1 MLKANNEANIEGPN
15 DDLEKEK
22 EDEEMDFKFD
32 ETDVVD
38 AVPSGN
44 GKMMSMYQSKEMK
57 SMYERYGNYM
67 ILLDAIYKTTTAM
80 RIRKKVLRQF
90 YFYFCRSKGK
100 IRRHYNGK
108 NF

>member
-32 ETDVVD
+32 EIDAVD

-44 GKMMSMYQSKEMK
+44 GKMMFMYQSKEMK
-57 SMYERYGNYM
+57 SMYKRYGNYM

-80 RIRKKVLRQF
+80 RIRKKIRQF
-90 YFYFCRSKGK
+90 YFYFCRRKGK